1 MSGDGSGIEETII
14 QYLEFDESWS
24 TQTVLLAKE
33 WIRNYTLSSG
43 GGQVNIDLT
52 ALIEAL
58 TKDIAKKNQESNANS
73 TELEIGDDNRGIK

>member
-33 WIRNYTLSSG
+33 WIRNYTQSSRS
-43 GGQVNIDLT
+43 GQVNIDLT